1 MIQNYH
7 HTTKDYQKTRSLVL
21 VFTLLA
27 GIITVFGF
35 ATWWLFKTFVGLIDK
50 YLY

>member
-1 MIQNYH
+1 MIQNYPQ
-7 HTTKDYQKTRSLVL
+7 TENYRRIRSTAL
-21 VFTLLA
+21 VFIALA

-50 YLY
+50 YL